1 MDEKL
6 TQEVAEVTETSSSQ
20 TIAPPGSSDSTP
32 AEECIDVV
40 AAVPLMAAT
49 TDNPVDDIELPAAE
63 SMFRDNIAAF
73 GFSQQGSSH
82 ISKGI
87 PCQDRCGI
95 RYLDAK
101 PIVVCAIAD
110 GVGSCEMS
118 HYGSDAAVRTALD
131 TVVAELEPLAQAPD
145 FVFVDNQRMKS
156 ILIKAFE
163 AAIDSVEEKAQN
175 MGKLP
180 FSYQSTLTVAI
191 YDGKSLYFGHA
202 GDDGI
207 VALCKDGTCQMVT
220 TRHKGVEATSVITL
234 QAQQWQFGLIDRE
247 VACFVAMTDGVL
259 DAVVGSQLFDN
270 RIYYPFFDPIF
281 RSEFTNE
288 KTVEETCRSM
298 FDILASD
305 SYRERVHDDL
315 TLVAVVNAEMLASTK
330 KPVFDRDAWD
340 KKNDEIKQRVDSIL
354 YASKP
359 ASQATSQPHT
369 PAIPAN
375 HPQTVPQTPLQSVSN
390 RPNQT
395 PLRPNYAPPTHQAP
409 QQPTSGYPINRVP
422 SSHAASQSP
431 QPAPGDTERLLNR
444 VRSSLQNTGYPD
456 RSKLSPELTADLN
469 ELKRLVKK
477 SSKQFLAIAHTSALE
492 VSNQVIQH
500 IDRFIVEYIND
511 DDQPDN

>member
-1 MDEKL
+1 MDEIKSDE
-6 TQEVAEVTETSSSQ
+6 TSEVTETSSAE
-20 TIAPPGSSDSTP
+20 TLAPCNNDDSSLV
-32 AEECIDVV
+32 EECVDV
-40 AAVPLMAAT
+40 AAAIPLMAASS
-49 TDNPVDDIELPAAE
+49 DSPSENLEPPAAK
-63 SMFRDNIAAF
+63 SIFRDNIAAF

-82 ISKGI
+82 IAKNT

-118 HYGSDAAVRTALD
+118 HYGSDAAVRAALD
-131 TVVAELEPLAQAPD
+131 TVVAELEPLADAPD
-145 FVFVDNQRMKS
+145 FVFVDNQRMKN
-156 ILIKAFE
+156 ILVKAFE
-163 AAIDSVEEKAQN
+163 AAVDSVEETAQN
-175 MGKLP
+175 MGNLP

-220 TRHKGVEATSVITL
+220 ARHKGAEATSVITL

-281 RSEFTNE
+281 RSEFVDEESVE
-288 KTVEETCRSM
+288 KTCRCM

-305 SYRERVHDDL
+305 GYRERVHDDL
-315 TLVAVVNAEMLASTK
+315 TLVAVVNSEMLASTK

-354 YASKP
+354 YAPKPAAQP
-359 ASQATSQPHT
+359 ASQPSAPPS
-369 PAIPAN
+369 PAN
-375 HPQTVPQTPLQSVSN
+375 PLHAAPQEPLKPVSI

-395 PLRPNYAPPTHQAP
+395 DYAPLTHQ
-409 QQPTSGYPINRVP
+409 V
-422 SSHAASQSP
+422 P
-431 QPAPGDTERLLNR
+431 QPAPGDIERLLNR
-444 VRSSLQNTGYPD
+444 VRSSLQNSGCPD
-456 RSKLSPELTADLN
+456 RSKLSPELTADIN
-469 ELKRLVKK
+469 ELKRLVRK

-500 IDRFIVEYIND
+500 IDRYIVEYINN
-511 DDQPDN
+511 DDQPNN

>member
-6 TQEVAEVTETSSSQ
+6 TEEATEATETSSSQ
-20 TIAPPGSSDSTP
+20 TIALPDSSDSTLV
-32 AEECIDVV
+32 EECIDVA

-49 TDNPVDDIELPAAE
+49 TDNSVEDIELPAAE

-73 GFSQQGSSH
+73 GFSQQGRSH
-82 ISKGI
+82 ITKNT

-163 AAIDSVEEKAQN
+163 AAIDSVEETAQK

-207 VALCKDGTCQMVT
+207 VALCKDGTCQMVS
-220 TRHKGVEATSVITL
+220 TRHKGAEATSVITL
-234 QAQQWQFGLIDRE
+234 QAQQWQFGLVDRE

-288 KTVEETCRSM
+288 KTVEKTCRSM

-330 KPVFDRDAWD
+330 KPVFDREAWD

-354 YASKP
+354 YAPKP
-359 ASQATSQPHT
+359 ADQTASKQPESVTTSNQTQAAPQTLQSVPSQNKQALQTSQPT
-369 PAIPAN
+369 QMPI
-375 HPQTVPQTPLQSVSN
+375 
-390 RPNQT
+390 
-395 PLRPNYAPPTHQAP
+395 
-409 QQPTSGYPINRVP
+409 SGYRSNGVP
-422 SSHAASQSP
+422 SSHTVSKSA
-431 QPAPGDTERLLNR
+431 QPVLGDTERLLNR

-456 RSKLSPELTADLN
+456 RAKLSPELTADLN

-477 SSKQFLAIAHTSALE
+477 SSKQFFAIAHTSALE

-500 IDRFIVEYIND
+500 IDRFIVEYINN

>member
-1 MDEKL
+1 MDVKK
-6 TQEVAEVTETSSSQ
+6 TDEVAEVTETLSSE
-20 TIAPPGSSDSTP
+20 TIAPCNSDDS
-32 AEECIDVV
+32 ALVKERIDV
-40 AAVPLMAAT
+40 AAAIPLMAAT
-49 TDNPVDDIELPAAE
+49 SDSSAENLELPAAK
-63 SMFRDNIAAF
+63 SMFKDNIAAF

-82 ISKGI
+82 IAKNT

-95 RYLDAK
+95 RYLEAK

-118 HYGSDAAVRTALD
+118 HYGSDAAVRAALD
-131 TVVAELEPLAQAPD
+131 TVVAELEPLADAPD
-145 FVFVDNQRMKS
+145 FVFVNNQRMKN
-156 ILIKAFE
+156 ILVKAFE
-163 AAIDSVEEKAQN
+163 AAIDSVEETAQN
-175 MGKLP
+175 MGNLP

-220 TRHKGVEATSVITL
+220 ARHKGVEATSVITL

-281 RSEFTNE
+281 RSEFIDE
-288 KTVEETCRSM
+288 KTVEETCRCM

-354 YASKP
+354 YAPKP
-359 ASQATSQPHT
+359 AAQAASQP
-369 PAIPAN
+369 PAPVMPA
-375 HPQTVPQTPLQSVSN
+375 PQAPLQPVSN
-390 RPNQT
+390 RPTQAS
-395 PLRPNYAPPTHQAP
+395 LRSNYAPPINQVP
-409 QQPTSGYPINRVP
+409 QRPASGYPVNRAP
-422 SSHAASQSP
+422 SSRATSQSP

-444 VRSSLQNTGYPD
+444 VRASLQNSGCPD

-469 ELKRLVKK
+469 ELKRLVRK

-500 IDRFIVEYIND
+500 IDRYIVEYINND
-511 DDQPDN
+511 DNPNN